1 MDSMVERDALCS
13 GDWRGPSASPA
24 PTVKLARP
32 RATFGKARELH
43 LRARPAS
50 HQEECARAQAVV
62 GVARGVLADSM
73 AAVRE
78 GRPLQTTELVEI
90 VDGVTA
96 SLFRDPL
103 ALPSITRLRQAHEHT
118 YLHSVA
124 VCGWMVA
131 LAQELQLSPE
141 VVRDAG
147 LAGLLHDIGKA
158 TLPVDLLDRHG
169 RLTRD
174 EEALVRDHAA
184 QGFRIVREMA
194 DMPDIVLDVCQNHH
208 ERPDGAG
215 YPQGLTG
222 GEISIY
228 AQMAAV
234 CDFYDKVT
242 NPPPGGEKWPSSQA
256 LDHLRDDR
264 GGFSEKVVKAFA
276 RVVGTFLPGAL
287 VRLRSDRLAVVL
299 DETDRDPLH
308 PMVAVFRYTSG
319 VPVPF
324 QRMSTK
330 SDPIIGIERPEIW
343 RFEDWP
349 GLRRQL
355 LALSE

>member
-1 MDSMVERDALCS
+1 MADERDALFS
-13 GDWRGPSASPA
+13 GDWRGPAPVQPSSAAA
-24 PTVKLARP
+24 PGRP
-32 RATFGKARELH
+32 RATFGRASALH
-43 LRARPAS
+43 LRSRPAS
-50 HQEECARAQAVV
+50 HQEERARAQAVL
-62 GVARGVLADSM
+62 GVARDTMAESM

-103 ALPSITRLRQAHEHT
+103 ALPSITRLRQAHEYT
-118 YLHSVA
+118 FTHSVA

-158 TLPVDLLDRHG
+158 TLPAELLDRQG
-169 RLTRD
+169 RMTR
-174 EEALVRDHAA
+174 EEDALMREHAE
-184 QGFRIVREMA
+184 QGYRVVREMP
-194 DMPDIVLDVCQNHH
+194 DMPEIVLDVCRNHH

-215 YPQGLTG
+215 YPQGLSG
-222 GEISIY
+222 GEISVY

-234 CDFYDKVT
+234 CNFYDKAT
-242 NPPPGGEKWPSSQA
+242 NPPLGGEKWPSSQA
-256 LDHLRDDR
+256 IDHLRADR
-264 GGFSEKVVKAFA
+264 GGFDEKVVRAFA

-287 VRLRSDRLAVVL
+287 VRLRSERLAVVL
-299 DETDRDPLH
+299 DESDRDPLH
-308 PMVAVFRYTSG
+308 PMVAVFRYVSG
-319 VPVPF
+319 TPVPF

-330 SDPIIGIERPEIW
+330 TDPIIGIERPETW
-343 RFEDWP
+343 AFEDWP

-355 LALSE
+355 LDLSE